1 MNNKKQRVGDMT
13 DHDIAKVIKRVFRQV
28 KISNPDRTFQSI
40 QSKLQNGET
49 IKKD

>member
-1 MNNKKQRVGDMT
+1 MNNKNQRVGDMT

-28 KISNPDRTFQSI
+28 RIPDPDRTFQSI